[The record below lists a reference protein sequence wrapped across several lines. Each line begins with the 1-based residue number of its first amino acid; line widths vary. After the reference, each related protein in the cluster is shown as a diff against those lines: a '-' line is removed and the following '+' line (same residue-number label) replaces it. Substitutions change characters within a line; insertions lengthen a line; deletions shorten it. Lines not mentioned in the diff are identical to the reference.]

1 MFEASVSITVRKR
14 EDGNTVQSQIM
25 TAAPTVADLMTMLGS
40 MLMSNTEILMKD
52 IERQLPKLE
61 AETIKAESVPVPI
74 FDAPDKN
81 YDLWDMYHAVSAGL
95 QVYAV
100 WRERN
105 TNPAMSYVDGVAVA
119 MREQLK
125 PVKTILDGDEAP
137 TYSHVEE
144 LYKTTSIKEADDED
158 SAHN

>member
-61 AETIKAESVPVPI
+61 AETIKAESVPVPV
-74 FDAPDKN
+74 FDAPAAAAE
-81 YDLWDMYHAVSAGL
+81 MIAGL
-95 QVYAV
+95 PKPKKKKSHGQPQS
-100 WRERN
+100 EIKIDE
-105 TNPAMSYVDGVAVA
+105 PA
-119 MREQLK
+119 
-125 PVKTILDGDEAP
+125 AP
-137 TYSHVEE
+137 
-144 LYKTTSIKEADDED
+144 AED
-158 SAHN
+158 KQ